1 MPLWLSR
8 YESVREN
15 HFNFDFHF
23 NSISATYEDES
34 GAAAPTE
41 PAEPELETMT
51 LDEYKAAM
59 EAKRLKM
66 EFNIRKPN
74 EGCSDEKWKKTYV
87 LKKKEQ
93 TKGEEDDEEGE
104 VGFDLLLDLYICRNL
119 HIYLLFGLSRR
130 LRMTN
135 MGRTRTS
142 FPLKSPSVTAEE
154 AREAELSPDEGAGEA
169 PLPGKGAALPAGE
182 ELTPESGEETR
193 SP

>member
-1 MPLWLSR
+1 M
-8 YESVREN
+8 
-15 HFNFDFHF
+15 
-23 NSISATYEDES
+23 ISATYEDES

-74 EGCSDEKWKKTYV
+74 EGCSDDKWKKTYV

-104 VGFDLLLDLYICRNL
+104 VRLDLQFDLCVCRNL
-119 HIYLLFGLSRR
+119 CSCYL
-130 LRMTN
+130 
-135 MGRTRTS
+135 
-142 FPLKSPSVTAEE
+142 AY
-154 AREAELSPDEGAGEA
+154 
-169 PLPGKGAALPAGE
+169 PG
-182 ELTPESGEETR
+182 S
-193 SP
+193 